1 MKKNP
6 LEMYLQNMTEIK
18 KRHEVI
24 LAILNHRATTSV
36 KITDI
41 ETIALQI
48 RKILELVALGSLV
61 LNKEKYSEMHKNF
74 SSQWNAKY
82 ILNDIERINPSFYPK
97 PIDEVPIKYQSRII
111 NNLQEKKDGFLT
123 KDEFIELYDRLGGL
137 LHTNNPFV
145 EKDNVSEFEKNIIDI
160 LNKIK
165 NLLNSHIIKIYDDEF
180 YLIHMQEN
188 GTEFARGYVFS
199 QVK

>member
-1 MKKNP
+1 MQQNP
-6 LEMYLQNMTEIK
+6 LEMYLNNMTEIK

-24 LAILNHRATTSV
+24 LAILNHRATTSI

-48 RKILELVALGSLV
+48 RKILELIALGSLV

-74 SSQWNAKY
+74 TSQWNAKY
-82 ILNDIERINPSFYPK
+82 ILKDIERINPSFYPK
-97 PIDEVPIKYQSRII
+97 PVDEVPVEYQSRII
-111 NNLQEKKDGFLT
+111 NDLQEKKDGFLT
-123 KDEFIELYDRLGGL
+123 KDEFIELYDKLGGL

-145 EKDNVSEFEKNIIDI
+145 KKDNVGEFEKNIVGV

-165 NLLNSHIIKIYDDEF
+165 NLLNSHLIKIYEGEF

-188 GTEFARGYVFS
+188 GTEFARGYVFT